1 MLSIKEKFIL
11 NYILIGFIIVIVS
24 ALSTLIGIKNIK
36 EFSVKTFDK
45 NYNNLIALNNLKL
58 ELYNTKWIINNALK
72 NNFKNFNR
80 NSLNKN
86 RSVFLSELNKIKEVF
101 PSSAKEIEDLSKK
114 VDNTVFNILKLYKQ
128 RRKNKKN
135 IKQLK
140 ERLLLQL
147 SGIEDI
153 LNILNKKTENEM
165 NKNKERINRI
175 YKRIKVIILLIFLF
189 LIFFSIFAGVINS
202 KKMTNSLLMS
212 VEVVQKVAQKDLTAQ
227 IDLKKVPDDELGLLI
242 NSINQLVINLKNITN
257 ILSEV
262 IFSLNAN
269 IDNITNSAEIISDGA
284 NRQSATIEETSSAM
298 EELSTSIHQVSDNAN
313 EVRKITEQSTIEAEK
328 SGETVKKMVEGM
340 RAISERTAKIVEIID
355 VIDDIAEQTNL
366 LALNAAIEAARAGEH
381 GKGFAVVAQEIRK
394 LAEKSAMSTKDIAK
408 LIQDSVT
415 VIKEGDELSR
425 KAGEAIVNIMEK
437 IKNVNSLINQISLS
451 TSEQANNSEEIVRS
465 IENISQVT
473 QWNTSA
479 AKDLIESII
488 QLKNQADSL
497 QDLMS
502 GFKMKRDSAAS
513 LPGQLNKQLP
523 PSANKGFDNV

>member
-1 MLSIKEKFIL
+1 MLSIKEKYIL
-11 NYILIGFIIVIVS
+11 NYIIIGFIIVIVS

-36 EFSVKTFDK
+36 EFSIKTFDR
-45 NYNNLIALNNLKL
+45 NYKNLITLNNLKIN
-58 ELYNTKWIINNALK
+58 LYDMRRIVDNYLLKKNAK
-72 NNFKNFNR
+72 FDK
-80 NSLNKN
+80 SLYGKSNGK
-86 RSVFLSELNKIKEVF
+86 FLSELGKLNKIFSDKV
-101 PSSAKEIEDLSKK
+101 KEIEFLSRKIEKSIKKIRKLKSKYPKYKYKSDLIKEKEKIFMYISGVEDVINKL
-114 VDNTVFNILKLYKQ
+114 NNLTENNII
-128 RRKNKKN
+128 KNKQKIN
-135 IKQLK
+135 FIY
-140 ERLLLQL
+140 
-147 SGIEDI
+147 
-153 LNILNKKTENEM
+153 
-165 NKNKERINRI
+165 NRI
-175 YKRIKVIILLIFLF
+175 KIIILLIFLF
-189 LIFFSIFAGVINS
+189 LIFFSIFAGIINS

-227 IDLKKVPDDELGLLI
+227 IDLKKVPDDELGLLV

-262 IFSLNAN
+262 IFSLNSN
-269 IDNITNSAEIISDGA
+269 IDNITNSAETISDGA

-313 EVRKITEQSTIEAEK
+313 EVRKITEQSTEEAIN
-328 SGETVKKMVEGM
+328 SGETVKKMIDEM
-340 RAISERTAKIVEIID
+340 KAISERTEKIVEIVD

-381 GKGFAVVAQEIRK
+381 GRGFAVVAQEIRK

-408 LIQDSVT
+408 LIQDSVS

-425 KAGEAIVNIMEK
+425 KAGSAIENILEK
-437 IKNVNSLINQISLS
+437 IKNVNSLINQISSS

-488 QLKNQADSL
+488 QLKNQADNL
-497 QDLMS
+497 QDLIS
-502 GFKMKRDSAAS
+502 GFKMKKESYS
-513 LPGQLNKQLP
+513 LPEYANKQLP
-523 PSANKGFDNV
+523 PVPSV